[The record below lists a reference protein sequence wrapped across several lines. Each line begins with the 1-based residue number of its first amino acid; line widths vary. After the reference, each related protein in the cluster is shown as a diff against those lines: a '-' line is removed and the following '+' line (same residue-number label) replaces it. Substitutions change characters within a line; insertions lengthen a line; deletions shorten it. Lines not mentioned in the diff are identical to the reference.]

1 MNEEPSAPRVLAV
14 IPARGGSKGL
24 PGKNIR
30 PLLGKP
36 LLAHTVT
43 LASMLDKNV
52 RCIVSTDDPEIAAAA
67 VAAGGEVPFI
77 RPAELAN
84 DAAPMSVVLR
94 HALAAMEDL
103 DDVKY
108 DMVLL
113 LDPTSPT
120 RTAEVVNQAIDTL
133 SASPDL
139 DGIVAV
145 SEPFFNPAWVG
156 VRPLVEGGLELQRYS
171 SDGTGVVRRQDVS
184 KFMRINGSFYVWR
197 AEFVRRL
204 QNSWFDE
211 GRHGYVEIP
220 ETHAFSI
227 DDEKEFRLVEAVV
240 TAGLAPLPGYTPAA
254 HGQPPA
260 ASLEKPTDEGHGE

>member
-1 MNEEPSAPRVLAV
+1 MNQRISAPRVLAV

-30 PLLGKP
+30 PLFGKP
-36 LLAHTVT
+36 LLAHSVA
-43 LASMLDKNV
+43 LASMLGSTV
-52 RCIVSTDDPEIAAAA
+52 RCIVSTDDADIAAAA
-67 VAAGGEVPFI
+67 AAAGADVPFI

-84 DAAPMSVVLR
+84 DTAPMSVVLR
-94 HALAAMEDL
+94 HALAAMEEIDGAA
-103 DDVKY
+103 Y

-120 RTAEVVNQAIDTL
+120 RTPELVNQAIETL
-133 SASPDL
+133 GANEEL
-139 DGIVAV
+139 DGVVSV

-156 VRPLVEGGLELQRYS
+156 VKPVSEGSLELQRYS
-171 SDGTGVVRRQDVS
+171 PDGTGVVRRQDVS
-184 KFMRINGSFYVWR
+184 RFLRINGSFYVWR
-197 AEFVRRL
+197 AEFIRRL
-204 QNSWFDE
+204 EKSWFDE

-240 TAGLAPLPGYTPAA
+240 TAGLAPLPGYGASIGKQATPPHDESMKG
-254 HGQPPA
+254 HGQ
-260 ASLEKPTDEGHGE
+260 

>member
-1 MNEEPSAPRVLAV
+1 MNEQTSQPRVLAV

-43 LASMLDKNV
+43 LASMLGSNV
-52 RCIVSTDDPEIAAAA
+52 RCIVSTDDPEIAAVA
-67 VAAGGEVPFI
+67 VAAGAEVPFL
-77 RPAELAN
+77 RPAALAN
-84 DAAPMSVVLR
+84 DTAPMSVVLK
-94 HALAAMEDL
+94 HALSEMEIL
-103 DDVKY
+103 EGMKY

-120 RTAEVVNQAIDTL
+120 RTPDVVDSAIMTL
-133 SASPDL
+133 SANADL
-139 DGIVAV
+139 DGVVAV
-145 SEPFFNPAWVG
+145 SEPFFNPTWVG
-156 VRPLVEGGLELQRYS
+156 VKPVVEGGLELERYS
-171 SDGTGVVRRQDVS
+171 PEGTGVVRRQDVS
-184 KFMRINGSFYVWR
+184 RFMRINGSFYVWR
-197 AEFVRRL
+197 SGFIRRL
-204 QNSWFDE
+204 EKSWFDE

-240 TAGLAPLPGYTPAA
+240 SAGLAPLPGYSPGVALGSPLLQAA
-254 HGQPPA
+254 PSQEQGA
-260 ASLEKPTDEGHGE
+260 